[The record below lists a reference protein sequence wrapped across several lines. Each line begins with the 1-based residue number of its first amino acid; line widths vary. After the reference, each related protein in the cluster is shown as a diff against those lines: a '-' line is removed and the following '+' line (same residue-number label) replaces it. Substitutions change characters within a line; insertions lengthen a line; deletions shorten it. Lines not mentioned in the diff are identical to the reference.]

1 MYVVLN
7 NLNFKFIIQKR
18 VFTFLIFPCVG
29 IFWRDRRS
37 QVWIKTGNKVEQRVW
52 EDAEKAV
59 YPVWSSLSTPRE
71 VPAGRSYVTPN
82 QQNHSRIM
90 LPPTIGLSYDWL
102 TYLCIMLSTSKT
114 FHFLWKKEKLLKEC
128 LMNIYTEWMF
138 INLHKTRHGLLF
150 YNIITDHYADNR
162 LVC

>member
-18 VFTFLIFPCVG
+18 VFTFLIFPRVG

-71 VPAGRSYVTPN
+71 VPAGRSHVTPN
-82 QQNHSRIM
+82 HQNHSASCCH
-90 LPPTIGLSYDWL
+90 LPLVFLMIGWH
-102 TYLCIMLSTSKT
+102 TCVMLSTSKT
-114 FHFLWKKEKLLKEC
+114 FHFSWKKEKLLKEC
-128 LMNIYTEWMF
+128 LMNIYTEWIF

>member
-1 MYVVLN
+1 MIFVYCDWTFRNVKFMYVVLN

-52 EDAEKAV
+52 EDAEKTV
-59 YPVWSSLSTPRE
+59 YPVWGSLSTPRE
-71 VPAGRSYVTPN
+71 VPAGRSHVTPDH
-82 QQNHSRIM
+82 QNHSRIV

-102 TYLCIMLSTSKT
+102 TYLYYVVNFKDISFFM
-114 FHFLWKKEKLLKEC
+114 EKREVVEG
-128 LMNIYTEWMF
+128 MFNEHIYRV
-138 INLHKTRHGLLF
+138 NV
-150 YNIITDHYADNR
+150 Y
-162 LVC
+162 